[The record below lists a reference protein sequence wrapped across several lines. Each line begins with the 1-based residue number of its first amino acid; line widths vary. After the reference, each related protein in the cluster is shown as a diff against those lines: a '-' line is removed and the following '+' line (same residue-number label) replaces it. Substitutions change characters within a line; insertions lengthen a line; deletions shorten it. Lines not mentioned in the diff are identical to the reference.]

1 MLMNNII
8 YWVKNLVT
16 IITDI
21 LNPATVVSVIAI
33 FVGSRNVTKQIRI
46 SRQPLLVFKIQDVE
60 NNVNKE
66 DNISKTQ
73 IVENVGLNVA
83 VNVNIYRSFLDNTR
97 ESFWYKKIYSLSPVF
112 LKNRVRKN
120 LYPFAKITLEESLG
134 TIKVDG
140 KKDINL
146 LPLSHSYEIFIVQ
159 YQDMLGNYYQ
169 TLLRPQNGRG
179 DFEKVVPPR
188 KIRSKNVIKNT
199 FIGHGEEIILPRFL
213 KDGYNK

>member
-1 MLMNNII
+1 M
-8 YWVKNLVT
+8 
-16 IITDI
+16 
-21 LNPATVVSVIAI
+21 
-33 FVGSRNVTKQIRI
+33 
-46 SRQPLLVFKIQDVE
+46 
-60 NNVNKE
+60 
-66 DNISKTQ
+66 
-73 IVENVGLNVA
+73 
-83 VNVNIYRSFLDNTR
+83 
-97 ESFWYKKIYSLSPVF
+97 
-112 LKNRVRKN
+112 
-120 LYPFAKITLEESLG
+120 YPFAKITLEESLG

>member
-1 MLMNNII
+1 MNNII
-8 YWVKNLVT
+8 YWIKNLVT
-16 IITDI
+16 IISDI

-83 VNVNIYRSFLDNTR
+83 VNVNIYRSFLDITR
-97 ESFWYKKIYSLSPVF
+97 ESFWYKNIYRFFPAF
-112 LKNRVRKN
+112 FKNRIRKN
-120 LYPFAKITLEESLG
+120 QYPFAMVTLEKSLG

-140 KKDINL
+140 KKDIDL
-146 LPLSHSYEIFIVQ
+146 SPLSDRYEIFIVQ

>member
-16 IITDI
+16 IISDI

-112 LKNRVRKN
+112 L
-120 LYPFAKITLEESLG
+120 
-134 TIKVDG
+134 
-140 KKDINL
+140 
-146 LPLSHSYEIFIVQ
+146 
-159 YQDMLGNYYQ
+159 
-169 TLLRPQNGRG
+169 
-179 DFEKVVPPR
+179 
-188 KIRSKNVIKNT
+188 
-199 FIGHGEEIILPRFL
+199 
-213 KDGYNK
+213 